1 MSSPFFIAMLDG
13 TYSLLSVV
21 LNTTVLRTTLMHE
34 FLFFYRHAG
43 WNLLSA
49 ITVLRTTLVR
59 EFPFF
64 YSHAGWNLLSAITV
78 LRTILVHEFLFF
90 IAMLDGTYSLR

>member
-1 MSSPFFIAMLDG
+1 MLE
-13 TYSLLSVV
+13 LP
-21 LNTTVLRTTLMHE
+21 
-34 FLFFYRHAG
+34 LFFYRHAG

-49 ITVLRTTLVR
+49 ITVFWTKLVH

-64 YSHAGWNLLSAITV
+64 YRHAGWNLFSAITV
-78 LRTILVHEFLFF
+78 FWTKLVHEFPFF